1 MKDRFMEGY
10 EEMMIDEVLNKEKE
24 RMERYK
30 ENHKREV
37 KITIPEISVV
47 KDGQYIVHGPWG
59 DFECD
64 DNQLL
69 DFLKS
74 VCSPAFKRLK

>member
-1 MKDRFMEGY
+1 
-10 EEMMIDEVLNKEKE
+10 MMIDEVLNNEKE
-24 RMERYK
+24 RMEQYK

-37 KITIPEISVV
+37 KITIPEISIV

-74 VCSPAFKRLK
+74 VCSPAFKRLKWLGKNI

>member
-1 MKDRFMEGY
+1 MVNFILTLTY
-10 EEMMIDEVLNKEKE
+10 EEMMIDEVLNNEKE

-74 VCSPAFKRLK
+74 VCSPAFKR

>member
-1 MKDRFMEGY
+1 MKDRFMEVY

-24 RMERYK
+24 SMERNK
-30 ENHKREV
+30 EKQEREGQ
-37 KITIPEISVV
+37 ITIPEMSIV
-47 KDGQYIVHGPWG
+47 KGGQYIVHGPWG

-64 DNQLL
+64 DNNQLL

-74 VCSPAFKRLK
+74 VCAPAFKR